1 MLQKIIYKFIKK
13 FKKQK
18 EYKIGIEVYELPNTH
33 TIRITNPTISIDQ
46 RI

>member
-18 EYKIGIEVYELPNTH
+18 EYKIGIEAHKLPNPPVA
-33 TIRITNPTISIDQ
+33 IGQ
-46 RI
+46 RL